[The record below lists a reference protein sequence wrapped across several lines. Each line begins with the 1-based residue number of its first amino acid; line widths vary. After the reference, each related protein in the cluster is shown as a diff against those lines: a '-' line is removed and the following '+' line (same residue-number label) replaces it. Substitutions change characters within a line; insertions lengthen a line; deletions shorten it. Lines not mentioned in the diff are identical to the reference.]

1 MDELT
6 NNITQT
12 ASRTASIYTSP
23 SIYANPS
30 GLSST
35 TATDVKSIIYFS
47 RILTNE
53 QKKISALQQK

>member
-23 SIYANPS
+23 SIYMNPS

-35 TATDVKSIIYFS
+35 TATDVKSIMYFS
-47 RILTNE
+47 RILTN
-53 QKKISALQQK
+53 